1 MQYQTRDLEEAVH
14 VVGSVY
20 CPHELSLDRRA
31 AHLDTRVS
39 ASATGRLSRIQ
50 LAYGA
55 HVAVDAGEFPDLYLF
70 MRCTFGEGA
79 VRQGSVQTR
88 WSPGATV
95 PVSAWHRTQFDFSP
109 SFSQSTFRP
118 DTAALEACCGRL
130 LGRPLED
137 SLSFELT
144 PFAPAF
150 EQAWGGVLG
159 LLEQSAGLPEAAQ
172 KALEEF
178 VLTSLLTGHPHN
190 HTKGLQRQQPV
201 SRPARLV
208 GRAEAFIRQHI
219 DDTSLTV
226 SELAQALGVSV
237 RALQSS
243 FQEQRQLT
251 PTAYLR
257 QIRLGQVRE
266 RLLDG
271 VDGDK
276 VIDIALA
283 HGFFHLG
290 RFAQHYKAHFGESP
304 SETLRS
310 RTVRARRATRR
321 EGG

>member
-1 MQYQTRDLEEAVH
+1 MHYQTRDLEEAVH

-39 ASATGRLSRIQ
+39 ASAAGHLSLVQ

-55 HVAVDAGEFPDLYLF
+55 HVEVDAGEFPDLYLF
-70 MRCTFGEGA
+70 MRCTLGEGS
-79 VRQGSVQTR
+79 VRQGSAQTR
-88 WSPGATV
+88 WSPGATI
-95 PVSAWHRTQFDFSP
+95 PVSAWRRTQFDFGP

-137 SLSFELT
+137 KLRFDLA

-150 EQAWGGVLG
+150 ERTWGGLLG
-159 LLEQSAGLPEAAQ
+159 MLEQLPGLPEPAQ

-178 VLTSLLTGHPHN
+178 ALTALLTGHPHN
-190 HTKGLQRQQPV
+190 HTRGLERQQPV

-208 GRAEAFIRQHI
+208 SRAEAFVQAHI
-219 DDTSLTV
+219 EDTTLTV
-226 SELAQALGVSV
+226 LEIAQSLGVSV

-243 FQEQRQLT
+243 FQEHRRQT

-257 QIRLGQVRE
+257 QIRLGQVRD
-266 RLLDG
+266 RLRDG
-271 VDGDK
+271 TDGDK
-276 VIDIALA
+276 VIDVALA

-290 RFAQHYKAHFGESP
+290 RFAQQYKAQFGESP
-304 SETLRS
+304 SDTLRS
-310 RTVRARRATRR
+310 RAGRTRR
-321 EGG
+321 LLR